1 MRFKSNKILILFAL
15 LSVTGLAADPVIHAF
30 ESDVEYS
37 SAECQLCQNEIND
50 ALELEFS
57 EVPASFKQA
66 ELFLKQL
73 HQSSPVTGFQTRAP
87 PSIKF

>member
-37 SAECQLCQNEIND
+37 SAECQLCQNEITD
-50 ALELEFS
+50 TS
-57 EVPASFKQA
+57 EIVFKEIAASFKSA
-66 ELFLKQL
+66 VFLLEQL
-73 HQSSPVTGFQTRAP
+73 NQS
-87 PSIKF
+87 K